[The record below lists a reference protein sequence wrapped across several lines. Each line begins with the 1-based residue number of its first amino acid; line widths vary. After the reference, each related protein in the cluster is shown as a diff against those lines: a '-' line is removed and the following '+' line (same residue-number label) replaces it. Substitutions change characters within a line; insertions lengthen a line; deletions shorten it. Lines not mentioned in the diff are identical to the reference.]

1 MKKLWGKIYKN
12 NRLIKNYAA
21 DINSEITIALAGDVT
36 DALAE
41 ICERFDIENPI
52 WFEAN
57 YEEFARRQ
65 KTIFRPGNFIDEPRF
80 DRMEIEVIEEK

>member
-21 DINSEITIALAGDVT
+21 DINGEITI
-36 DALAE
+36 ALAE

-57 YEEFARRQ
+57 FEEFERRQ
-65 KTIFRPGNFIDEPRF
+65 KTIFKPGNFIDEPRF